1 LKELYK
7 NIFIDK
13 YGNPKIEGLKSPLF
27 MVGLGI
33 KIILSCFFASHFL
46 RDLFAPFLNYFVES
60 GFANPYTEFNNVGI
74 EEHFPYPDM
83 MLYIM
88 SVPRILFSPFL
99 SNGINDLSALHL
111 FVFRLPLLVFDFIIL
126 LVLLRWL
133 KTKHKQVLWLYWL
146 SPIVIYINY
155 FHGQL
160 DIIPIGM
167 LIVSLYFLFK
177 QKWVLSILVLAIACA
192 TKTNIMVVVPFI
204 FIYAYKNNLNLLKCA
219 ALALMFLGF
228 FLTIQ
233 LPYLSNIDYQQMV
246 FANKV
251 QVKVYDAHLPF
262 GSYLLYFIVSAY
274 FILVFRAITF
284 IKINRNLLMLF
295 LAFSF
300 GVLTLFITPMQGW
313 YMWLVPFFVYFVIQF
328 NETQKYLY
336 FTLVVFYFIY
346 FSTVP
351 NSDFPLP
358 FALNEHQT
366 NIIFTLLQ
374 TSLGVFLFALYHHG
388 IRNVILQKLNYKPFL
403 VGVGGDSGAGKST
416 FSGLIEM
423 VMGSNA
429 MSIVRGDDM
438 HRWERGNEQWKTITH
453 LNPKANDLHQDVQHT
468 KALKEGKAIYRKHYD
483 HNNGKFTLPQYIKS
497 NTLVLF
503 EGLHPFYLKNQADLY
518 DLKIFFQ
525 PDESIRVSRK
535 IQRDSVERDKPAE
548 AVIKQLEDR
557 KEDSEKYISKQKEHA
572 DIIVNY
578 TQVDGEECLRLY
590 IKNEIELDDLLN
602 AIITNSSME
611 VDHQYLDNNMQEL
624 VFKGILSSN
633 IIELIAY
640 DQIQGLEEIG
650 IYDSKWDSD
659 YKGVIQLMTM
669 QTMFYYLK
677 A

>member
-1 LKELYK
+1 
-7 NIFIDK
+7 
-13 YGNPKIEGLKSPLF
+13 
-27 MVGLGI
+27 
-33 KIILSCFFASHFL
+33 
-46 RDLFAPFLNYFVES
+46 
-60 GFANPYTEFNNVGI
+60 
-74 EEHFPYPDM
+74 
-83 MLYIM
+83 
-88 SVPRILFSPFL
+88 
-99 SNGINDLSALHL
+99 
-111 FVFRLPLLVFDFIIL
+111 
-126 LVLLRWL
+126 
-133 KTKHKQVLWLYWL
+133 
-146 SPIVIYINY
+146 
-155 FHGQL
+155 
-160 DIIPIGM
+160 
-167 LIVSLYFLFK
+167 
-177 QKWVLSILVLAIACA
+177 
-192 TKTNIMVVVPFI
+192 
-204 FIYAYKNNLNLLKCA
+204 
-219 ALALMFLGF
+219 
-228 FLTIQ
+228 
-233 LPYLSNIDYQQMV
+233 
-246 FANKV
+246 
-251 QVKVYDAHLPF
+251 
-262 GSYLLYFIVSAY
+262 
-274 FILVFRAITF
+274 LVFRAITF

-313 YMWLVPFFVYFVIQF
+313 YMWLVPFFIYFVIQF

>member
-1 LKELYK
+1 
-7 NIFIDK
+7 
-13 YGNPKIEGLKSPLF
+13 

-46 RDLFAPFLNYFVES
+46 RDLFAPFLNYFIES
-60 GFANPYTEFNNVGI
+60 GFSNPYAEFNGI
-74 EEHFPYPDM
+74 GPEEHFPYPDM

-204 FIYAYKNNLNLLKCA
+204 FIYAYKNNLNILKCT
-219 ALALMFLGF
+219 ALALTFLGF

-336 FTLVVFYFIY
+336 FTLVTFYFIY
-346 FSTVP
+346 FSTVS

-374 TSLGVFLFALYHHG
+374 TSLAVFLFALYHHG

-557 KEDSEKYISKQKEHA
+557 KEDSEKYINKQKEHA

-578 TQVDGEECLRLY
+578 TQVDGQECLRLY
-590 IKNEIELDDLLN
+590 IKNEIELDDLLS

-624 VFKGILSSN
+624 VFKGTLSAN